1 MSELVWPR
9 VSLCGKNQEAVM
21 NIQILRQGMAARP
34 ARHLNAR
41 SGLVRRLVQARN
53 DPAKERIRA
62 WLRDLDDG
70 QLSSLGLTPEDI
82 SVLRR

>member
-1 MSELVWPR
+1 MAPPPVASVAR
-9 VSLCGKNQEAVM
+9 GGKRAPT
-21 NIQILRQGMAARP
+21 IQILQQGMAARP
-34 ARHLNAR
+34 ARHLTAR
-41 SGLVRRLVQARN
+41 SSLVRRLVQARN

>member
-9 VSLCGKNQEAVM
+9 VSLCRKNQEAVM
-21 NIQILRQGMAARP
+21 NIQILQQGMAARP
-34 ARHLNAR
+34 ARHLTAR
-41 SGLVRRLVQARN
+41 SSLVRRLVQARN

>member
-1 MSELVWPR
+1 
-9 VSLCGKNQEAVM
+9 M

-34 ARHLNAR
+34 ARHLKAR

-53 DPAKERIRA
+53 DPAKERIRT

-82 SVLRR
+82 SILRR

>member
-1 MSELVWPR
+1 
-9 VSLCGKNQEAVM
+9 M
-21 NIQILRQGMAARP
+21 NIQIFRQGMAARP
-34 ARHLNAR
+34 ARHLQAR
-41 SGLVRRLVQARN
+41 SSLVRRLVRARN

-62 WLRDLDDG
+62 WLRALDDG